1 MLSTS
6 VQPGACLR
14 VRTWAVTD
22 WQRIH
27 RGQPLGA
34 LAITAQPGHARG
46 RTRGNRPSVQPVALA
61 EEKRWATARDALGL
75 AGLAFHKL
83 RDLRASRSMRL
94 SKDLRAATKRTRS
107 EQPRRAKLSA
117 NRCLHTRWHLQADG

>member
-6 VQPGACLR
+6 VQPDACLR
-14 VRTWAVTD
+14 LRSWAVAD

-34 LAITAQPGHARG
+34 LAIAVLPGHAWR
-46 RTRGNRPSVQPVALA
+46 RTRGNSLSVQPVALA

-75 AGLAFHKL
+75 AGLANRRVTWGG
-83 RDLRASRSMRL
+83 RDGWAR
-94 SKDLRAATKRTRS
+94 
-107 EQPRRAKLSA
+107 
-117 NRCLHTRWHLQADG
+117 